1 MFPEHTKHSS
11 ASNLAIQTH
20 LHSELAWL
28 RVLLNVHARRLQRQ
42 GILPS
47 ATDDNAGATVSSQ
60 EAFERM
66 RPNQRRLF
74 IPQTDLSDEE
84 RSALSNADAQRRS
97 TTDNLVSQHLRLP
110 LHRVASR
117 FRLND
122 DEYLLLLLSIANE
135 LSADFPRI
143 FSFLN
148 NHIDRQ
154 YPTLAMFMDCL
165 LLDPQRALAVR
176 QCLDPHA
183 PLLRYRL
190 VELGEDVVAKTW
202 PQRPL
207 IASRRL
213 LSYVT
218 GSTQLD
224 QDLAPFATLSHADLR
239 SDPLILPPRDEE
251 PMRRLLA
258 MMTAHRKRPHDM
270 PLIIL
275 RGPDGVG
282 RRRWAEVAA
291 KHVNRSLLT
300 IDLMALVMS
309 SGGNLDEGLAVALR
323 EARLQRAM
331 LCLSGWE
338 SLLRAGF
345 QADADD
351 APVDNPIR
359 NAEMLSLQLERAF
372 ADQRCFVALRL
383 DPTTDT
389 FPTLRRG
396 RELIDISLPTI
407 PTATQL
413 WSLAFSSC
421 PNDNIPPFDFAKD
434 FKLTPGQIHDAIS
447 ASTSHARYAITPT
460 PLTSSA
466 LNKTIKTQIRH
477 RLGDNATFVPS
488 KYKWSDLIVTED
500 VIIQLRELIS
510 RVTHRHKVL
519 QEWRFEQRFGAEVG
533 VSALFE
539 GPPGTG
545 KTMGASIVAGELGM
559 DLFQIDLSQVVS
571 KYIGETEKHLAK
583 LFDEAE
589 RAQAVLLFDEADSL
603 FSKRTS
609 VKSSNDRYANL
620 KVNYLLQ
627 RIERFSG
634 IAILTTN
641 FPESLDNAF
650 SRRLSVRVRFED
662 PGPKERI
669 RLWKTMLTNKD
680 VLGDI
685 DINTLAEHFEMTGAL
700 IKNAVLRGAFMAAAR
715 NQRIDTDILY
725 LASRIELKQQGKLV
739 QGDPIEDLIQQDA
752 DAAYSNR

>member
-1 MFPEHTKHSS
+1 MSSLTTKLST
-11 ASNLAIQTH
+11 AAAIQSH

-28 RVLLNVHARRLQRQ
+28 RVSLNVHARRLQRQ
-42 GILPS
+42 GILPGAS
-47 ATDDNAGATVSSQ
+47 AEDAGVAVSGEEAFQRMRSSQ
-60 EAFERM
+60 RQLFSRPLDLTEEEQVALQGAERH
-66 RPNQRRLF
+66 RADTLR
-74 IPQTDLSDEE
+74 
-84 RSALSNADAQRRS
+84 ALEG
-97 TTDNLVSQHLRLP
+97 HRLP
-110 LHRVASR
+110 LQRLVRR
-117 FRLND
+117 FRLPD
-122 DEYLLLLLSIANE
+122 DAYLLLLLCVANE
-135 LSADFPRI
+135 IDPDFPRI
-143 FSFLN
+143 FAFLN

-154 YPTLAMFMDCL
+154 YPTLSMAMDCL
-165 LLDPQRALAVR
+165 LPQAQGAFTAQQL
-176 QCLDPHA
+176 LDPHA

-190 VELGEDVVAKTW
+190 LELGEDASAKTW

-207 IASRRL
+207 LISRRVL
-213 LSYVT
+213 RYITGGTGLDPDLCAFAELTSVDQRPDEVALS
-218 GSTQLD
+218 
-224 QDLAPFATLSHADLR
+224 
-239 SDPLILPPRDEE
+239 PRDEE
-251 PMRRLLA
+251 PMRRLRA
-258 MMTAHRKRPHDM
+258 MITAHRKAPFLM
-270 PLIIL
+270 PLIAL

-291 KHVNRSLLT
+291 AQAGRALLS
-300 IDLMALVMS
+300 IDLTALAMAY
-309 SGGNLDEGLAVALR
+309 GGIESGLAVALR

-338 SLLRAGF
+338 SLLRVASPM
-345 QADADD
+345 ADPED
-351 APVDNPIR
+351 APADNPIH
-359 NAEMLSLQLERAF
+359 NAELLSLQLERAL
-372 ADQRCFVALRL
+372 DSQRCFVALRL

-389 FPTLRRG
+389 FPKLRRG
-396 RELIDISLPTI
+396 LELIDISLPAV
-407 PTATQL
+407 PVAAEL
-413 WSLAFSSC
+413 WSRALSTC
-421 PNDNIPPFDFAKD
+421 PHDGIAPLDFARD
-434 FKLTPGQIHDAIS
+434 FKLTPGQIYAAIE
-447 ASTSHARYAITPT
+447 ASTSHARFAVSPE
-460 PLTSSA
+460 PLTALA

-488 KYKWSDLIVTED
+488 KYSWDDLIVTPD
-500 VIIQLRELIS
+500 VILQLRELIS
-510 RVTHRHKVL
+510 RVIHRHKVL

-545 KTMGASIVAGELGM
+545 KTMGASIIAGELKM

-641 FPESLDNAF
+641 FPESLDSAF

-662 PGPKERI
+662 PGPAERY
-669 RLWKTMLTNKD
+669 RLWQTMLGDREILDD
-680 VLGDI
+680 VDI
-685 DINTLAEHFEMTGAL
+685 TTLSEHFEMTGAL
-700 IKNAVLRGAFMAAAR
+700 IRNAVLRGAFMAAAR

-739 QGDPIEDLIQQDA
+739 QGDPIDDLMQQD
-752 DAAYSNR
+752 DASSYGGR